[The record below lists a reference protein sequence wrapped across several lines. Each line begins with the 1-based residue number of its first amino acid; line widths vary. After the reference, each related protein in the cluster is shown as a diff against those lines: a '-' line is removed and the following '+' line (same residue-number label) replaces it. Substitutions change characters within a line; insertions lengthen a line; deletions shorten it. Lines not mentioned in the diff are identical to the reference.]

1 MTNSVRFVNTNSAAV
16 EEIDYHNRQIWQHEA
31 YIRLFEKINRIPA
44 RNKVIMDKI
53 YNHNAKVKDLA
64 EQYSISTSRVRDIYQ
79 EMIALNLEL
88 LKIRPDYDL
97 EHINRFGFTIVLQFI
112 PISEELALFNI
123 EQKTN
128 SGHWRT
134 RLNGESEVFDDGS
147 VLLEQYYQ
155 YDCKY
160 RHKLTMLRKVKF
172 PTGESIWLVNKHYY
186 EKSLE
191 NPEMQKAKEGVYTSI
206 AKVKTK

>member
-1 MTNSVRFVNTNSAAV
+1 MTNPIRIVNTNYATVREINYHQV
-16 EEIDYHNRQIWQHEA
+16 EIQHHEA
-31 YIRLFEKINRIPA
+31 CIRLFEKINRIPA
-44 RNKVIMDKI
+44 RNKVIMDEI

-64 EQYSISTSRVRDIYQ
+64 EQYGISTSRVRDIYQ
-79 EMIALNLEL
+79 EMIAMNLEL
-88 LKIRPDYDL
+88 LKIRPDSDL
-97 EHINRFGFTIVLQFI
+97 EYVSRFGFTISLQFI

-128 SGHWRT
+128 SEQWRA
-134 RLNGESEVFDDGS
+134 RLNGESEEFDDGS

-155 YDCKY
+155 YDSKY
-160 RHKLTMLRKVKF
+160 RHKLIMLRKVKLT
-172 PTGESIWLVNKHYY
+172 TGESIWLVNKHYY